1 MTAKKHNTVDHV
13 IRSHL
18 CTGCGACAGICRYNA
33 ITIQEDRRGI
43 LTPAVNSKLCIGCGF
58 CLRVC
63 PGLEFDFP
71 AMSKQLF
78 GGYPAHPEIGNFL
91 SIHSGYAIKNEIRK
105 QCQSGGI
112 VSAVLIHALENRII
126 DGAVVSRWNREDP
139 LNTEVFIARNKDE
152 ILSASGSKY
161 SPVPTAQIIG
171 TLKNMPGRFA
181 FVGVSCQ
188 VHAIR
193 NAQQLIPEL
202 TQKIAFIIGLFCQ
215 GTMSRKYLHYAIARA
230 GVCAQYLERFD
241 YRSKEWR
248 GWPGDIR
255 IVSKS
260 GGIVNMPSSDR
271 MCAKPYFAPWRCN
284 LCIDKLNEFAD
295 FSVGDCRN
303 PLQYGSKSLK
313 EVNFKGHA
321 GISDIIVRT
330 KAGEG
335 VIKMCLDAGVIELK
349 DSSCQDL
356 LVSAQPSRKKLE
368 FTYFAVLARILHI
381 GVPSF
386 NIRYIPKNEILN
398 KKLSQYSSIA
408 VVILLHYWCIEIISG
423 ARVYVLAIKS
433 IPIKIL
439 AWLNRVREKGLASN
453 NCGPEELI
461 AFRDDEDGIC

>member
-1 MTAKKHNTVDHV
+1 MTAKTHNTIDHV
-13 IRSHL
+13 VRSLL

-33 ITIQEDRRGI
+33 ITIRENCRGL
-43 LTPAVNSKLCIGCGF
+43 LTPVINSKLCIGCGF
-58 CLRVC
+58 CFRVC
-63 PGLEFDFP
+63 PGQGFDFP
-71 AMSKQLF
+71 AVTKQLF

-91 SIHSGYAIKNEIRK
+91 SIHSGYAVKNEIRK

-171 TLKNMPGRFA
+171 TLKNTPGRFA

-193 NAQQLIPEL
+193 NAHQMMPEL
-202 TQKIAFIIGLFCQ
+202 SQKIVFIIGLFCQ
-215 GTMSRKYLHYAIARA
+215 GTMSHKYLHYALAKA
-230 GVCAQYLERFD
+230 GICAQDVQRFA
-241 YRSKEWR
+241 YRAKEWR

-255 IVSKS
+255 IVGKS
-260 GGIVNMPSSDR
+260 GNIEHMPSSDR
-271 MCAKPYFAPWRCN
+271 MCAKPYFTPWRCN

-313 EVNFKGHA
+313 EVNFKGHP

-349 DSSCQDL
+349 DSSWQDL

-368 FTYFAVLARILHI
+368 FTYFAALARILHI

-386 NIRYIPKNEILN
+386 NIRYIPKNKILN
-398 KKLSQYSSIA
+398 KKLTRYSSITI
-408 VVILLHYWCIEIISG
+408 VILFHYWLIEIISG
-423 ARVYVLAIKS
+423 TTMYVFAIKS

-439 AWLNRVREKGLASN
+439 AWLNRVREKGLASK

-461 AFRDDEDGIC
+461 VCRDDEDDIC